1 MAVLRSIGDSP
12 WLKWGSRR
20 VTPAGEVST
29 HCLRSSRADVARAAL
44 CHVHPIAAG
53 DLNSRSCAAL
63 TSALA
68 LFATLLKRA
77 GDPQFMKLCPSNTLR
92 SAALSVGQ
100 GSSLRVGNDPES
112 GADESRRPECLPWWC
127 LCRDIAQPC
136 RGNPES
142 PTRLLLTRG
151 HRASLRIA

>member
-29 HCLRSSRADVARAAL
+29 HCLRSSRAYFARAHL
-44 CHVHPIAAG
+44 CHVLPVAAG

-77 GDPQFMKLCPSNTLR
+77 GDPQFMKLCPLNTLR
-92 SAALSVGQ
+92 RAAYIIYV
-100 GSSLRVGNDPES
+100 
-112 GADESRRPECLPWWC
+112 
-127 LCRDIAQPC
+127 
-136 RGNPES
+136 
-142 PTRLLLTRG
+142 
-151 HRASLRIA
+151 ASLSAWGSRCFLTLGSKMLPG